1 MARPVTDQTVRI
13 LRGRIARVL
22 FARYALSAAT
32 VWAFTWGTAV
42 LVLRIGWNFDR
53 QTLAYGAIGWAAALL
68 VGLIHAARKLPGATA
83 IAAAVDRHCN
93 AGGLVMAADEIDTS
107 AWADHAHESHEPPV
121 SWDGR
126 RIGWML
132 PAALVFVIGAFAVP
146 DRIAQGLNPQHLDI
160 TDQARPVEQRITLL
174 EQEKIIEPDTA
185 QAMREKLDRIR
196 RDARGDDPARTW
208 ESLDQM
214 RHTLEQAAQKAAEDV
229 VRQAEPLT
237 RAESLAAAVSQAE
250 QSGKADAQSLA
261 EAMRQLNDQI
271 AAAGAMQQ
279 AMNEQ
284 LKKDL
289 AHGEKPESHYQL
301 DIELA
306 KRLIEKAKSLEPL
319 LKKAPKDLSPVEMAK
334 LAELAME
341 LKKLDETQLKQ
352 LAALGAADQM
362 LKRLPPDSIAIV
374 DAKAKTTFFT
384 RNPRN
389 PRKAA
394 IPDMDK
400 PQSFAARVNATPGG
414 LEMFEPVEL
423 DAAAKPLFDW
433 PADLFE
439 GQPLAIEHDAQD
451 QLLVFSGLPSTP
463 VQWDKLDQLNG
474 EHIIAVESGKQPR
487 LFGPVDVPP
496 CDAGQCSGRACKV
509 ARAVRMNQLAMLQRL
524 AQAGMID
531 PSRIAQ
537 FQDAAANAGNGA
549 PGSGG
554 ITRGRGD
561 ADLTWQN
568 PRNTDNASIQS
579 HTLPPA
585 TLAAM
590 KDSQQI
596 GLSAGAPQQEETESS
611 TGGALDTTAAG
622 GGEANTAVILPAHR
636 AVVER
641 YFQRK

>member
-1 MARPVTDQTVRI
+1 MARPVTDQAVRI

-32 VWAFTWGTAV
+32 VWAFAWGTAA

-53 QTLAYGAIGWAAALL
+53 LTLAWGAVGWVAAMLI
-68 VGLIHAARKLPGATA
+68 GLIHAARKLPGPAA
-83 IAAAVDRHCN
+83 LAAAVDRHSN

-237 RAESLAAAVSQAE
+237 RAESLAAAVGQAE

-271 AAAGAMQQ
+271 AVAGAMQQ

-289 AHGEKPESHYQL
+289 ATGEKPESHYQL
-301 DIELA
+301 DIERA
-306 KRLIEKAKSLEPL
+306 KRLIEKARSLEPL
-319 LKKAPKDLSPVEMAK
+319 LKKNPKDLSPVEMAK

-384 RNPRN
+384 RN
-389 PRKAA
+389 AA
-394 IPDMDK
+394 QMKLPDMDK
-400 PQSFAARVNATPGG
+400 PQSFAARVNAVPGG
-414 LEMFEPVEL
+414 LEMFEPAEL
-423 DAAAKPLFDW
+423 DAAAAPLFDW

-451 QLLVFSGLPSTP
+451 KLLVFSGLPSTP

-474 EHIIAVESGKQPR
+474 EHIIVVEAGKQPR

-496 CDAGQCSGRACKV
+496 CNAGQCSGEACKV

-524 AQAGMID
+524 SQAGMID

-537 FQDAAANAGNGA
+537 FQNAAADSGDGP

-554 ITRGRGD
+554 ISRGRGD

-568 PRNTDNASIQS
+568 PRNTDNTSIQS

-611 TGGALDTTAAG
+611 TGGALDATAAG

-636 AVVER
+636 NAVER
-641 YFQRK
+641 YFQRQ